1 MTYDINN
8 NPLEFEKSFKERLK
22 EFKSVDPWSKKGIQ
36 EREEFYKQYGRGW
49 YWFAG
54 VQNVPRYADQW
65 VEQFRVKDTDGNE

>member
-8 NPLEFEKSFKERLK
+8 NPLEFEKNFEERLK

-36 EREEFYKQYGRGW
+36 EREEFYEQYGRGW

-65 VEQFRVKDTDGNE
+65 VEQFRVKDDDGNE